1 MSGAAFFSSARC
13 RLWPAHGCRC
23 LSPSMRDK
31 RRTWASLPRSPSPR
45 HLYSITTPWG
55 PGAPSACVLYVWRG
69 RVPLTSEVRLIHP
82 RSFVDSA
89 LPVAPSPPAH
99 RSTLHVRRIATL
111 GAPGPQLWRVVYGSS
126 SFALWLI
133 IFPTYN
139 EIRSRRDQTHGH
151 RGLSPPIRDKRHMR
165 ASLPRRPYPRHLCV
179 TSMPWGPG
187 APSACV
193 SHVWRGRV
201 PLASE
206 VRLIRTSAFIISA
219 LSVAPTPLTTTRR
232 SMYAALPRW
241 GPRGP
246 ICGASY
252 KNRLRLC
259 SGLLSRRSHKCIFE
273 SIWVPD
279 LVICHPSINERIN
292 AL

>member
-1 MSGAAFFSSARC
+1 MDKKLLVRSSFFQPARC

-99 RSTLHVRRIATL
+99 RSTLHVRRIATP

-133 IFPTYN
+133 IFP
-139 EIRSRRDQTHGH
+139 I
-151 RGLSPPIRDKRHMR
+151 L
-165 ASLPRRPYPRHLCV
+165 
-179 TSMPWGPG
+179 
-187 APSACV
+187 V
-193 SHVWRGRV
+193 SQQ
-201 PLASE
+201 
-206 VRLIRTSAFIISA
+206 AF
-219 LSVAPTPLTTTRR
+219 
-232 SMYAALPRW
+232 
-241 GPRGP
+241 
-246 ICGASY
+246 
-252 KNRLRLC
+252 
-259 SGLLSRRSHKCIFE
+259 
-273 SIWVPD
+273 
-279 LVICHPSINERIN
+279 
-292 AL
+292 